1 MVGAVGASILFCRH
15 PHFQPSHPCP
25 GFNSCHPSG
34 FRPSFPKRPG
44 RSGIEPD
51 QGPEGPGL
59 VCLSVGAA
67 RPGELFRK
75 RWGFPPPGGGGGPL
89 CQIFATEEAGIQVLS
104 TLRGLSSN
112 SLPFPTLPLTPHHFI
127 LALPDTWPHRSF
139 SVPKT
144 GVHGTTCPRAGNGW
158 RRLVGFL
165 NKTQKESSGKPDLGR
180 ELPQA

>member
-75 RWGFPPPGGGGGPL
+75 RWGFPPPGGGEALCARFLPQRRLGARSSPHCEACPQTAYPSQLSPSHHTISFWHFQTRGPIGVSL
-89 CQIFATEEAGIQVLS
+89 SLRPECMGPPALELGTAGD
-104 TLRGLSSN
+104 GLSDS
-112 SLPFPTLPLTPHHFI
+112 
-127 LALPDTWPHRSF
+127 
-139 SVPKT
+139 
-144 GVHGTTCPRAGNGW
+144 
-158 RRLVGFL
+158 
-165 NKTQKESSGKPDLGR
+165 
-180 ELPQA
+180 